1 MHHSPAPFAD
11 PVNVKIQCDLDSHVP
26 TRILDYPY
34 DRDDAID
41 HSHHVAAFWPANDPI
56 AAPHRGSYLS
66 ELYDDRMK
74 VDGPSSHDH
83 DAPRDHGPSPYHT
96 SPSPHHMFRP
106 DWHENTPTESDPNAD
121 QAHFYRRASF
131 PQVRNDNHDA
141 LAPAPTFLHSEP
153 GAFLGPYS
161 SRSDAFYGEP
171 MPMPDHMPL
180 SADPSALHG
189 HPMDDP
195 YLSSASASP
204 HSSIHEFE
212 SDSSR
217 SSPVIVPTQ
226 SPFYRSNGPMQHAPA
241 YLNPHAALPV
251 MHTDDAASK
260 ETQYLR
266 RRCFNCH
273 TTEPPS
279 WRRST
284 LNPGKIVCNKCGLYE
299 RTHLRPRP
307 HRFDE
312 LRAGSKARKAAKV
325 APSPNG
331 SPKSKQDGIKK
342 EPSDGDYD
350 LAQRRG
356 SVTSVGSSG
365 VSEWESGSAYSSSSN
380 PNSGYNSP
388 MSSSFSMPANG
399 SLPHSRPS
407 SRDGPIRLPTAP
419 LTDIA
424 TRLTK
429 VPPTKAS
436 SAPYYIEGRST
447 TLGRPL
453 PPSADYYSRRGSLPT
468 DATTNAAGRLASTL
482 GMPEVTGWQVIPPS
496 DLSTSPKPSRK
507 QRKVLA
513 A

>member
-1 MHHSPAPFAD
+1 VDPMNSIPQPFQD
-11 PVNVKIQCDLDSHVP
+11 TVKSQSEQDSARV
-26 TRILDYPY
+26 LDYSY
-34 DRDDAID
+34 ERDETTMDATHQTD
-41 HSHHVAAFWPANDPI
+41 QSNFWHQNEAL
-56 AAPHRGSYLS
+56 APPQRGSYLS
-66 ELYDDRMK
+66 DLYEEPKSDLAREQQ
-74 VDGPSSHDH
+74 GPS
-83 DAPRDHGPSPYHT
+83 PMPYHT
-96 SPSPHHMFRP
+96 SPSPHL
-106 DWHENTPTESDPNAD
+106 WQENHHGPEHGTAFP
-121 QAHFYRRASF
+121 RRTSF
-131 PQVRNDNHDA
+131 PFTRHEGGDGMGHG
-141 LAPAPTFLHSEP
+141 PSYLHAEP
-153 GAFLGPYS
+153 GSFLGPYS
-161 SRSDAFYGEP
+161 NRSDAFYREP
-171 MPMPDHMPL
+171 MSMHDQHMIAT
-180 SADPSALHG
+180 ADPTALHG
-189 HPMDDP
+189 HPMEDP

-212 SDSSR
+212 SVDSAH

-226 SPFYRSNGPMQHAPA
+226 APFYGRPGSSSGLPHHPA
-241 YLNPHAALPV
+241 AFMNPHASLPV

-312 LRAGSKARKAAKV
+312 LRAGSKARKAAAAAKV

-331 SPKSKQDGIKK
+331 SPKAKIDGIKK
-342 EPSDGDYD
+342 EPTE
-350 LAQRRG
+350 G
-356 SVTSVGSSG
+356 SVTSVGSNG
-365 VSEWESGSAYSSSSN
+365 ISEWESGSVYSNSSA

-388 MSSSFSMPANG
+388 MTSTFPIPGG

-407 SRDGPIRLPTAP
+407 SRDGPIRLPSAP

-429 VPPTKAS
+429 VPPAKS
-436 SAPYYIEGRST
+436 STAPYYVEGRST
-447 TLGRPL
+447 TLATSM
-453 PPSADYYSRRGSLPT
+453 PPSSADFYARRGSLPPENPMNSSGT
-468 DATTNAAGRLASTL
+468 PLNSSSL

-496 DLSTSPKPSRK
+496 DLTDPKNQKSP
-507 QRKVLA
+507 RKVA
-513 A
+513 AA